1 MRFTC
6 FHCDRPFEVTSEHL
20 GAEVLCPHCKRRVR
34 LPSAGTATA
43 REEEEGGGLG
53 LWLRSSVSG
62 LVSFVVHVAVL
73 FTLSLVTCDYR
84 GGGGLGEEVLIGE
97 LAAEQLS
104 EVPKDQLDGADT
116 ATLSKEQQDKDETF
130 EEVSPPD
137 PTADGEAVEVQ
148 VVSLAPSGAGGGA
161 PEIGTVAGGGGAL
174 GDGASFMGVHA
185 RGKRFCII
193 ADRSG
198 SMAGEKVEYVK
209 QEVLEALS
217 TMRAGARFQLIFFNH
232 GALPYPKSGW
242 RHPQKDRP
250 DVEQWIKDIPGAG
263 GTYPTPAFEIAFR
276 LNPLPDVIFFMTDG
290 LFPPPVVD
298 EVAAMNRR
306 SDKKVVIHTISFV
319 ERSAEGLLRQIAKDS
334 GGKYRHVAGF

>member
-6 FHCDRPFEVTSEHL
+6 FHCDRPFEVTSDHL
-20 GAEVLCPHCKRRVR
+20 GGEVLCPHCKRKVR
-34 LPSAGTATA
+34 LPSAATATA
-43 REEEEGGGLG
+43 REDEGGGGLR

-62 LVSFVVHVAVL
+62 LVSCIVHFGVL
-73 FTLSLVTCDYR
+73 ITLALVTCDYR
-84 GGGGLGEEVLIGE
+84 GGGGLGDEVLIGE
-97 LAAEQLS
+97 LAGKDLS
-104 EVPKDQLDGADT
+104 EVPKDQLEGAETTPLD
-116 ATLSKEQQDKDETF
+116 KEQEDTDETL

-137 PTADGEAVEVQ
+137 PAADGEAVDVQ
-148 VVSLAPSGAGGGA
+148 VFNLAPSGAAGGA
-161 PEIGTVAGGGGAL
+161 LEIGTVGRGPGGL
-174 GDGASFMGVHA
+174 GNGASFMGTVA

-198 SMAGEKVEYVK
+198 SMAGEKIEYVK

-217 TMRAGARFQLIFFNH
+217 TMRPGAQFQLVFFNQ
-232 GALPYPKSGW
+232 GALPYPQSGW
-242 RHPQKDRP
+242 RHPRKDRA
-250 DVEQWIKDIPGAG
+250 DVEQWMKGITGAG
-263 GTYPTPAFEIAFR
+263 ATYPPPAFEVAFN

-306 SDKKVVIHTISFV
+306 SDKRVVIHTISFV
-319 ERSAEGLLRQIAKDS
+319 DRSAEGLLRQIAKDS